1 MAVFLFKSA
10 LSQELYRFVKTKGHE
25 WMNGWL
31 RRRESGVDIRKLGEA
46 PNPGLSD
53 CISLRLMFP
62 EQTTKDRSCKCT
74 TCSFNPFQNLTKSEA
89 LLYESFRVCLQP
101 MYNLQCQWSITAV
114 NVNLD
119 WIDVHELDNA
129 LLLNSWTINGLSKIW
144 ISVEKIQY
152 RRWPYCPFCL

>member
-1 MAVFLFKSA
+1 MV
-10 LSQELYRFVKTKGHE
+10 
-25 WMNGWL
+25 GWL

-144 ISVEKIQY
+144 ISAEKNSIEKVTLLPILPVVPVLSILY
-152 RRWPYCPFCL
+152 GYLALRCLAYILAFV